1 MTMSESQ
8 SAPTV
13 SEALQATNQH
23 YQLPAALF
31 AQFLD
36 KRLKYS
42 SGLYTRPGMSLDDA
56 QTEKLHFI
64 ARQIRAKSAECL
76 LDIGCG
82 WGSLTLFMAQE
93 YGHQVTGVT
102 PCSEQ
107 ATYIRETAEA
117 MGISDRVAVVV
128 GPFSEVPLE
137 RRFDAVTM
145 VGSINHMPNQ
155 DEVMSKVYR
164 HMREG
169 AALYLSES
177 CFRSMAKH
185 KEFADRPAT
194 RQVTESIF
202 GFAEMHPLSTL
213 VRVIESAG
221 LSVTDVTDLT
231 WHFKRTINDWVDCAV
246 HNRERIEDIAAGMYE
261 PLRTYL
267 DTTNTAWGFT
277 TKQYA
282 VVAVRSRLGVEDLW

>member
-1 MTMSESQ
+1 MPELRV
-8 SAPTV
+8 APMV
-13 SEALQATNQH
+13 SEAVRATNQH
-23 YQLPAALF
+23 YELPAALF

-42 SGLYTRPGMSLDDA
+42 AGLYTQPGMSLDDA

-64 ARQIRAKSAECL
+64 ARQIRAQSAGRL

-93 YGHQVTGVT
+93 YGCQVTGVT
-102 PCSEQ
+102 PSREQ
-107 ATYIRETAEA
+107 AAYIRETAKA
-117 MGISDRVAVVV
+117 MGIGDRVAVVV

-137 RRFDAVTM
+137 GKFDAITM

-155 DEVMSKVYR
+155 DEVMSKVYG
-164 HMREG
+164 HMSDA

-177 CFRSMAKH
+177 CFRNVAKH
-185 KEFADRPAT
+185 QEFADRPAT
-194 RQVTESIF
+194 RQVTEDIF
-202 GFAEMHPLSTL
+202 GFAEMHPLSSL
-213 VRVIESAG
+213 VRVIENSG
-221 LSVTDVTDLT
+221 LSVVDVTDLT
-231 WHFKRTINDWVDCAV
+231 WHFKRTVADWIDRAV
-246 HNRERIEDIAAGMYE
+246 LNRECIEDIAPGMFG
-261 PLRTYL
+261 PLRQYL

>member
-1 MTMSESQ
+1 MSEQQ

-13 SEALQATNQH
+13 DEALQATNQH

-42 SGLYTRPGMSLDDA
+42 SGLYTRPGMSLEDA

-64 ARQIRAKSAECL
+64 ARQIRAKSVGCL
-76 LDIGCG
+76 LDVGCG

-93 YGHQVTGVT
+93 YGHRVTGVT
-102 PCSEQ
+102 PSSEQ
-107 ATYIRETAEA
+107 AAYIRETADA
-117 MGISDRVAVVV
+117 MGISDRVTVVV

-137 RRFDAVTM
+137 GRFDAVTM

-155 DEVMSKVYR
+155 DEVMSKASR

-177 CFRSMAKH
+177 CFRSAAKYN
-185 KEFADRPAT
+185 EFANRPAT
-194 RQVTESIF
+194 RQVTEDIF

-213 VRVIESAG
+213 VRVIEGAG
-221 LSVTDVTDLT
+221 FSVTDVTDLT
-231 WHFKRTINDWVDCAV
+231 WHFKRTINDWVDRAV
-246 HNRERIEDIAAGMYE
+246 HNRERIEDIVAGMYQ

-282 VVAVRSRLGVEDLW
+282 VVAVRSRLGVEELW